1 MLSTIRNLI
10 FIFIIMVF
18 LGFSLMVISY
28 SLPTDHA
35 YECIIQ
41 DAGQFD
47 DLYREIIP
55 GYASTRLDLFTDV
68 VFLSATSYYDENIS
82 LIENSM
88 SFLHVNGSNLNSYV
102 NGDYSG
108 IWSYSRYWGGYL
120 VVLKLFFLFFNY
132 NTFKILELFFA
143 LVVILGIIKEM
154 IKKNLKNFII
164 PFLFSLFFIHLEVMV
179 LNIQFS
185 VMLNIMLISVFL
197 LLKFKEIIFKNN
209 RLFYYFLIIGMATS
223 FFDLLTC
230 PLLSFAVPMIFYLLL
245 EKDQSNIKDNL
256 CKIFLFGIIWSV
268 GYVGMWVSKWIIAS
282 IILNENIVTDALNQ
296 LLFRTSSV
304 GYSRIGAI
312 LSNVLV
318 YKKKSYLIIFLLIA
332 IYYIKRLRDYRNNIS
347 KNNLKEL
354 SPFFVIAMIPFVWYF
369 ILSNHSTIHFWFT
382 YRDLFIFFFS
392 IMCSLELII
401 RRKFYT

>member
-1 MLSTIRNLI
+1 
-10 FIFIIMVF
+10 
-18 LGFSLMVISY
+18 
-28 SLPTDHA
+28 
-35 YECIIQ
+35 
-41 DAGQFD
+41 
-47 DLYREIIP
+47 
-55 GYASTRLDLFTDV
+55 
-68 VFLSATSYYDENIS
+68 
-82 LIENSM
+82 
-88 SFLHVNGSNLNSYV
+88 
-102 NGDYSG
+102 
-108 IWSYSRYWGGYL
+108 
-120 VVLKLFFLFFNY
+120 
-132 NTFKILELFFA
+132 
-143 LVVILGIIKEM
+143 
-154 IKKNLKNFII
+154 
-164 PFLFSLFFIHLEVMV
+164 
-179 LNIQFS
+179 
-185 VMLNIMLISVFL
+185 
-197 LLKFKEIIFKNN
+197 
-209 RLFYYFLIIGMATS
+209 MATS